1 MKEFIEFI
9 AKNLVDNP
17 TGVKVEEIL
26 LEDNSIKIILQVDD
40 LETGKVIGKSG
51 KTAKAM
57 RILLTA
63 IAAKNGKRAY
73 MEIADKLNREN

>member
-17 TGVKVEEIL
+17 AAVKVEEIL
-26 LEDNSIKIILQVDD
+26 QEDNSIKIVLQVDD

-57 RILLTA
+57 RTLLTA

-73 MEIADKLNREN
+73 MEITDKLNRK